1 MRRKRKN
8 NIFPYRYIFILRWFL
23 TCPSENNNLLDTYKD
38 ITHGE
43 IRMES
48 PTLNI
53 NKVIDEAKFAPFH
66 WKVLFWCLL
75 IIIFDGYDLIIYG
88 VALPLLMEEWSL
100 TAVQA
105 GFLASAALF
114 GMMFGAMIFGTSHK
128 FTGDYSAFCP
138 RTLMSSLSAK
148 ATAL

>member
-1 MRRKRKN
+1 
-8 NIFPYRYIFILRWFL
+8 
-23 TCPSENNNLLDTYKD
+23 
-38 ITHGE
+38 
-43 IRMES
+43 MES
-48 PTLNI
+48 PTLNV
-53 NKVIDEAKFAPFH
+53 NKVIDDAKFAPFH

-114 GMMFGAMIFGTSHK
+114 GMMFGAMIRKS
-128 FTGDYSAFCP
+128 
-138 RTLMSSLSAK
+138 
-148 ATAL
+148 